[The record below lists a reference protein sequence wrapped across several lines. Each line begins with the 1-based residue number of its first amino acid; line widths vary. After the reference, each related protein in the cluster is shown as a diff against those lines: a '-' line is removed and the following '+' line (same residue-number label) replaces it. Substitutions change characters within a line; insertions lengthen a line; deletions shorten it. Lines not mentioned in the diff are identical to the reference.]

1 MQKIIILLLCCLVMQ
16 VQAQTKDKKQKK
28 TLLES
33 RRNHKQR
40 IQDGVKTGDLSKKET
55 AAIVE
60 QEKKIKQAMY
70 KARQNDGRID
80 EQERADIKKM
90 QLELDKMIEE
100 LKTNGNKRKEEKQS
114 VN

>member
-1 MQKIIILLLCCLVMQ
+1 MQKAIIILLCCLVTQ

-40 IQDGVKTGDLSKKET
+40 IQEGIKTGDLSKKET
-55 AAIVE
+55 AAIV
-60 QEKKIKQAMY
+60 QLEKKIKQAMY

-80 EQERADIKKM
+80 EQERAEIKKM
-90 QLELDKMIEE
+90 QLELDKMIED
-100 LKTNGNKRKEEKQS
+100 LKTNGTKRKEEKPS
-114 VN
+114 VD